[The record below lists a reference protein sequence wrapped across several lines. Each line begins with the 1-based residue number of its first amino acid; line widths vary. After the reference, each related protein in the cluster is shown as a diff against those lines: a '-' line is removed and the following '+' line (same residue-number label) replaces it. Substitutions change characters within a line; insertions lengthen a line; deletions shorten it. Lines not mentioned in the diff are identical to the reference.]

1 MAFDLAFFSLAQTP
15 TMMRRPEPR
24 VQWPGWVGLGI
35 TIGAGATTVGRA
47 AVVVD
52 VEEVVSGRV
61 VVVVLVVVAVAAVAA
76 AAASGVGVPGS
87 PSATAASA
95 GAPSPGG
102 VAMPAGAAAGALCV
116 LVVFSC
122 CVLCVVGRQGQG
134 ENGEQQRKQAS

>member
-1 MAFDLAFFSLAQTP
+1 
-15 TMMRRPEPR
+15 MMRRPEPR

-52 VEEVVSGRV
+52 VEEVISGRV
-61 VVVVLVVVAVAAVAA
+61 VVVVLVVVAVAVVAAA

-87 PSATAASA
+87 PSATAAGA

-102 VAMPAGAAAGALCV
+102 VAMPAGAAGGALCV
-116 LVVFSC
+116 LVVFCC

-134 ENGEQQRKQAS
+134 G